1 MNTVY
6 LAWVKAGQMNKGVI
20 NNDYNHKTM
29 GVLSKDF
36 CEYLNLMEIASRFS
50 FDPIRANIEKRQKRF
65 KVGTAINLAK
75 TFLPL
80 VNVFFR
86 CLLIM
91 NSMQSLK
98 TKTYDLQMVLTFS
111 SYYNL
116 QFPNWQICFAK
127 ISAATFYS
135 KNTLVT
141 AFLSILGVPLIN
153 NFTTFNYTGNPT
165 ILYIVFILKL
175 FGKCS
180 AF

>member
-50 FDPIRANIEKRQKRF
+50 FDPIKANIEKRQKRF

-116 QFPNWQICFAK
+116 QFPN
-127 ISAATFYS
+127 
-135 KNTLVT
+135 
-141 AFLSILGVPLIN
+141 
-153 NFTTFNYTGNPT
+153 
-165 ILYIVFILKL
+165 
-175 FGKCS
+175 
-180 AF
+180 